1 MSRDIMVRDDHRL
14 HIRRTRRTI
23 HAMTAVALLLSA
35 AVGTEAMADSPKDTQ
50 PPSTAQQEKGMHP
63 GLPFHDPADAD
74 TGNQQNVTITLGASQ
89 ASFQVGGKK
98 VYGDSYS
105 GTFTA
110 PTIRARPGSTVTI
123 KLVNHLP
130 VATNLHFHGL
140 HVSPTGQ
147 SDDPFLCVAP
157 GATTTYQL
165 AIPANHPLG
174 TFWYHSHA
182 MGTTCSSPGS
192 YDMSGMTGSMTG
204 DVEDQIF
211 AGLSGALI
219 VGDDRTLLPASLRNI
234 TTHTVVLKDA
244 QIGAAGHIPQ
254 NTGGNSI
261 NSNNPT
267 VRLVNGQL
275 RPVLSM
281 KPNETQL
288 WRLVNAGADIF
299 YQLQLDG
306 YSFTVIGEDGT
317 PVALT
322 TTPNTLLL
330 PPGKRYDV
338 LVTANGTP
346 GSATLRT
353 TAYSNGPQGDQ
364 YPDTALATLKVAGTP
379 VKRLPAFAGSMPTAP
394 DDLSTA
400 PIAQKRAVQLSEN
413 SDGTQ
418 FYINGKQ
425 FSSDASVFATPAKLG
440 TVEEW
445 TITNTAGEDHPF
457 HLHTT
462 AFQVMAVN
470 GDPKRYIHDQDIVVV
485 PHAVNGVP
493 GKVVIRIPFSDYT
506 GAWMFHCHIAAH
518 EDNGMMSFINVV
530 K

>member
-1 MSRDIMVRDDHRL
+1 
-14 HIRRTRRTI
+14 
-23 HAMTAVALLLSA
+23 MTAVALLISA
-35 AVGTEAMADSPKDTQ
+35 AVGTEAMAASPGDTQ
-50 PPSTAQQEKGMHP
+50 PPSTAVQEKGMKP
-63 GLPFHDPADAD
+63 GLAFHDPADAD
-74 TGNQQNVTITLGASQ
+74 TGAKQNVTITLGAGQ
-89 ASFQVGGKK
+89 TAFQVGGKK
-98 VYGDSYS
+98 VSGDSYS

-110 PTIRARPGSTVTI
+110 PTIRAQPGSTVTI

-157 GATTTYQL
+157 GATTTYKL
-165 AIPANHPLG
+165 AIPADHPQG

-182 MGTTCSSPGS
+182 MGTSCTSPGS
-192 YDMSGMTGSMTG
+192 YDMSGMTDPMPG

-219 VGDDRTLLPASLRNI
+219 VGDDRTLLPRDLRNI
-234 TTHTVVLKDA
+234 TTHTLVLKDA
-244 QIGAAGHIPQ
+244 QIDATGHIPQ

-261 NSNNPT
+261 DSNAPT
-267 VRLVNGQL
+267 VRLVNSQL
-275 RPVLSM
+275 RPVLTM

-317 PVALT
+317 PVAQT
-322 TTPNTLLL
+322 TTPSILLL

-338 LVTANGTP
+338 LVTANCTP
-346 GSATLRT
+346 GTTTLRT

-364 YPDTALATLKVAGTP
+364 YPDTALATLKVAGSP
-379 VKRLPAFAGSMPTAP
+379 AKRLPTVTGPMPTAP
-394 DDLSTA
+394 ADLATE
-400 PIAQKRAVQLSEN
+400 PIAQQRNLQLSEN
-413 SDGTQ
+413 SDGTV

-425 FSSDASVFATPAKLG
+425 FSAGSSIFDTPAKLG
-440 TVEEW
+440 TVEQW

-462 AFQVMAVN
+462 AFQVVSVN
-470 GDPKRYIHDQDIVVV
+470 GDPKRYTHRQDTVVV
-485 PHAVNGVP
+485 PHETNGVP
-493 GKVVIRIPFSDYT
+493 GRVVIRIAFADYP
-506 GAWMFHCHIAAH
+506 GPWMFHCHIAAH

-530 K
+530 P